1 MIVFTVF
8 CLSGHRVSPLVR
20 KGSKE
25 TSVTEKVPS
34 YILIF
39 LFKVVGIYL
48 TTRVQLFE
56 A

>member
-8 CLSGHRVSPLVR
+8 GHRVSPLVR
-20 KGSKE
+20 MGSKE